1 MSSKPRD
8 SASILEADQPERPQR
23 RGKGKKKGKGQG
35 RKRNPCLKKY
45 KNYCIHGT
53 CHYYKDIREA
63 SCV

>member
-1 MSSKPRD
+1 V
-8 SASILEADQPERPQR
+8 EQPERPQR

-45 KNYCIHGT
+45 KNFCIHGT
-53 CHYYKDIREA
+53 CQYYKDLRAA